1 MSKNTKAYLI
11 TAFIAVFFVVGFF
24 AFKEALPEDKN
35 QRVYN
40 ILKPYLP
47 YELEKRLGGLTII
60 YKDGREK
67 EKPKSANIFLIT
79 DEIDKEWGRE
89 YLRVKNGTLEILD
102 KDKNILKSVEVSQD
116 ELAWLRSFFGENIE
130 K

>member
-89 YLRVKNGTLEILD
+89 YLRVKNGILEILD
-102 KDKNILKSVEVSQD
+102 RDKSVIKSVEVSQS